1 MKHGKAHMR
10 GSFLGPASH
19 PLKAHFM
26 LLRIPAR
33 ATSSELLSIT
43 EEAIFPNLS
52 HIANF
57 GTQKTYSST

>member
-1 MKHGKAHMR
+1 MKHGKAHIR
-10 GSFLGPASH
+10 GSFLRPASP
-19 PLKAHFM
+19 PLKAHLM

-33 ATSSELLSIT
+33 ATSSELLSIA

-52 HIANF
+52 HTANF